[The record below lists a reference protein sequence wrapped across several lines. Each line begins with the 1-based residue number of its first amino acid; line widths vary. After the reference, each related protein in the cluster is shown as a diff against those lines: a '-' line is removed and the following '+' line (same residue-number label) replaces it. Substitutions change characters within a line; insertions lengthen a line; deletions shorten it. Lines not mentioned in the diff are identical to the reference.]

1 MIHYIALR
9 DPADGLLRG
18 ESVSR
23 FRVVDGYT
31 IRYIP
36 SEGGFLVTHPASP
49 DVVRGVP
56 LSNVV
61 FWHTDRVPPPPEPAK
76 PAPAPPTLP
85 ETKKGGR
92 R

>member
-23 FRVVDGYT
+23 FRAADGYV
-31 IRYIP
+31 IRYVP
-36 SEGGFLVTHPASP
+36 SEGGFLLTHPAAP
-49 DVVRGVP
+49 GVVRGVP

-61 FWHTDRVPPPPEPAK
+61 FWHTDQAPEPVK
-76 PAPAPPTLP
+76 PPSERPAPLP
-85 ETKKGGR
+85 EPKGGR
-92 R
+92 RVR